1 LSAISTIPQPNQR
14 KRKRRKNEGELDQP
28 SLLLF
33 GAGFEPA
40 AIVDQ
45 ICGDWANGALLPRAK
60 WRQTVVGGVQ
70 AVSFLSPII
79 ITASSRKIQHGKS

>member
-1 LSAISTIPQPNQR
+1 LSAISTIPQPNQ
-14 KRKRRKNEGELDQP
+14 RKRRKNEGELDQP

-33 GAGFEPA
+33 GAGFEPT

-45 ICGDWANGALLPRAK
+45 ICGDWANGALPRAK